1 LVARVEEL
9 ARANEE
15 LTRANAE
22 LTERVARL
30 ERLVSR
36 NSKNSGMP
44 PSKDDDP
51 GRRPP
56 ADEPA
61 ADESAARRG
70 GKRRRGKQKGAPGAN
85 LAWSAAPDE
94 TVAHRP
100 AGVCPCGSDLS
111 AARDLGVYASH
122 QQVDIPLIAARVVQH
137 DRHAARCRCG
147 QMHVAHRPE
156 QVADATVSYGPNLVA
171 WCVYLMVAHAIPVA
185 RCADLV
191 EALTGT
197 RPSDG
202 FVHALIGRAG
212 QAVAEVNQIIRTL
225 ICLAHVVAADETPIR
240 VGPKRTKKYLL
251 VACTELYTWYL
262 LGDRD
267 LETFKAFVLPDLTG
281 VVVHDRYQNYDS
293 KIFGHLVHQLC
304 CQHLIRDTQDAA
316 ETYPKAEWP
325 TQIRDALRELIHH
338 ANLARAQGLDR
349 IPAEVADPLIDRYRH
364 GYLVGLKEVPRRPR
378 PQAAQA
384 PGAAGRPAR
393 PPRRH
398 PALRHRPAHP
408 THLQPGRTRP
418 TPGQDPA
425 ERLRPTHQ
433 RDRHR
438 TPVRHPR
445 LHIHRGQTRCRH
457 HDRHPRRPLRPAL
470 DTTGLGTRLTTAT
483 RLITPS
489 HQRPPNEVAVNVY
502 RRSARRPGYSWR
514 PLSPGRRH
522 HRNSSARAEMILGRS
537 AGSAPRNATHTIVIF
552 ASTGRTIA
560 TSTTQPSMDC
570 HSSTGPN
577 FDSPRSGRACSARP
591 VTYRSSYRALH
602 RGPAA
607 SC

>member
-1 LVARVEEL
+1 VSGLEELSREELVELTRRLVARVEEL

-22 LTERVARL
+22 LTGRVARL

-94 TVAHRP
+94 TVPHRP

-364 GYLVGLKEVPRRPR
+364 GYLVGLKEAPRV
-378 PQAAQA
+378 
-384 PGAAGRPAR
+384 
-393 PPRRH
+393 
-398 PALRHRPAHP
+398 
-408 THLQPGRTRP
+408 PGRKQPKHRALLEDLRDRQDDILRFVTDLRIPP
-418 TPGQDPA
+418 TSNQA
-425 ERLRPTHQ
+425 ER
-433 RDRHR
+433 D
-438 TPVRHPR
+438 
-445 LHIHRGQTRCRH
+445 
-457 HDRHPRRPLRPAL
+457 LRPAK
-470 DTTGLGTRLTTAT
+470 TQQNVSGRLTSVTVTEHRYAIRGYISTVVKHGADIMTAI
-483 RLITPS
+483 RDALCGRPWTP
-489 HQRPPNEVAVNVY
+489 PAW
-502 RRSARRPGYSWR
+502 APG
-514 PLSPGRRH
+514 
-522 HRNSSARAEMILGRS
+522 
-537 AGSAPRNATHTIVIF
+537 
-552 ASTGRTIA
+552 
-560 TSTTQPSMDC
+560 
-570 HSSTGPN
+570 
-577 FDSPRSGRACSARP
+577 
-591 VTYRSSYRALH
+591 
-602 RGPAA
+602 
-607 SC
+607 